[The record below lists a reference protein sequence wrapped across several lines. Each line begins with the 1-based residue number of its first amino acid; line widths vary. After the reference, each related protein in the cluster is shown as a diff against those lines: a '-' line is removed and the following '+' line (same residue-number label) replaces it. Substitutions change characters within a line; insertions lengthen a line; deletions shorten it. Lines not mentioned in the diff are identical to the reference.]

1 MKKFLLV
8 LFVAAVMI
16 SACGS
21 NAESAALVGKWKLT
35 ALGPADSPQ
44 PAAADIEATL
54 TFGDD
59 GNLSG
64 NVGCNGFGG
73 GYTVEGGKIVL
84 ESLAATMMACA
95 EPQMTQEITTLRI
108 LTDSVDY
115 KIEGNTLT
123 ISNNGEVL
131 VLEAANSQ

>member
-8 LFVAAVMI
+8 LCMAAVMI
-16 SACGS
+16 PACGS
-21 NAESAALVGKWKLT
+21 NAESASLIGTWKLT
-35 ALGPADSPQ
+35 ALGSAESLQ

-73 GYTVEGGKIVL
+73 RYTVEGGKIVL
-84 ESLAATMMACA
+84 EALVSTLMACA
-95 EPQMTQEITTLRI
+95 EPRMTQEITTLRI

-123 ISNNGEVL
+123 ITNNGEVL